1 MSQVTE
7 QFTFD
12 GGDEVKKLFEVSKNL
27 FLELKSTFSR
37 YENFGYKFLKI
48 KIFFF
53 LPTESRNKNAIFH
66 LIKYKILK
74 FHKININY
82 DK

>member
-27 FLELKSTFSR
+27 FLELKSTSSR
-37 YENFGYKFLKI
+37 YENFGDKFFENHNFLFSADGI
-48 KIFFF
+48 K
-53 LPTESRNKNAIFH
+53 K
-66 LIKYKILK
+66 
-74 FHKININY
+74 
-82 DK
+82 

>member
-27 FLELKSTFSR
+27 FLELKSTSSR
-37 YENFGYKFLKI
+37 YENFGDKFFQNQNFLFSADGI
-48 KIFFF
+48 K
-53 LPTESRNKNAIFH
+53 K
-66 LIKYKILK
+66 
-74 FHKININY
+74 
-82 DK
+82 